1 MQTITMSLPD
11 FWASALINGD
21 ISSLDNDEIMKL
33 NKFSHFMVHNYGSCN
48 AVDCTD
54 EAHFSKY
61 HDATNFDVLACDVLD
76 FTFFTTIN

>member
-1 MQTITMSLPD
+1 MQTITMRLPD

-21 ISSLDNDEIMKL
+21 ISSLDNDDIMKL
-33 NKFSHFMVHNYGSCN
+33 NNFSHFMVHNYGNCN

-54 EAHFSKY
+54 EPHFSKY